1 MVFDKGIRKT
11 YNNGKYYFKK
21 DVVRMEAGPSS
32 SRIKIQNQIILTA
45 LTAGF
50 DLYSRID
57 TVI

>member
-1 MVFDKGIRKT
+1 
-11 YNNGKYYFKK
+11 
-21 DVVRMEAGPSS
+21 MEAGPSS